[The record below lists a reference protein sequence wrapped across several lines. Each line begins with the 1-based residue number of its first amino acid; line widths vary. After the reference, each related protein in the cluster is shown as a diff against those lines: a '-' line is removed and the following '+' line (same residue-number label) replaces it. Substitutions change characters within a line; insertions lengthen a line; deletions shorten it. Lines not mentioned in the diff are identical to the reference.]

1 VSAVTRVA
9 IRRPVLV
16 SMAFGAVVLLG
27 IVAATRLPV
36 TELPKVNFPA
46 VTITT
51 SDPGSNSQTVEQYVT
66 TPVEQSLQGI
76 TGVSE
81 IDGTSVAGTSRV
93 VVQLNSGVDVTNA
106 ANQISQAVGSL
117 GRHLPTGATTPSIRE
132 TNPYATPLLTV
143 NFAGQDSQQLYES
156 VTSIA
161 APRLQLVKGVGEI
174 TLNGGVETN
183 AQVSLDPA
191 LLQARNVTVTQVDQA
206 LSTGSNQVP
215 AGTITIGS
223 LGTSVTSEPTAANLS
238 QLAQVVVGTD
248 GGAPVTLGEV
258 ANITQA
264 PASQQTTSEL
274 DGRPNVSLTITAQDG
289 ANAIATDDA
298 IKAELN
304 TLRRELPAGVESAIT
319 SDTTTFT
326 RAALG
331 ATAED
336 LILAIILASL
346 VILLFLQSLRETVIV
361 LVAIP
366 TSLATTL
373 LAMYA
378 FGFSL
383 DVISLLAFSLLI
395 GILVDDAIVVV
406 ENIGRH
412 LAAGQRPADAAYRG
426 RTEIGA
432 AAVALTLTDVVV
444 FLPVVFAGGVTGQ
457 ILLEF
462 GVTITVASLI
472 SLAVSFTLTPMLA
485 ARWLKAAESPISNG
499 HRPCRWRRLAAVGQR
514 VVGRLTDGYEQLL
527 RATLRV
533 RPAVLVVA
541 AAAAATSILLVV
553 TARLPS
559 AYVPAEDTG
568 LINVATRLPPGTT
581 LKATDTDIQRL
592 ATLIRAHVDGVTTVA
607 TTASAL
613 GGGSLTVDLV
623 PKTERSES
631 ATVAAQAISRLALTI
646 PGMRANA
653 TVPNPLIPPNGN
665 GLQIV
670 IRGNNP
676 ATVADLSNTASGS
689 LDHLPQ
695 LGQTLDTANEATASY
710 NIQVNQTAAAHFG
723 VSQAAIADTL
733 ATAIGGT
740 QEGSIESSQGIEEP
754 IQVQFDNP
762 NLTLDQLLNLPVAT
776 TASASRTGVAQTGA
790 GAAGAGAGAGAGDG
804 GVGTGGSASTAPVT
818 LSQVATITNGT
829 APLTITDY
837 DGLPQATIRASI
849 ATGFTTAAAV
859 DAVKH
864 NMAGIHFPAGYD
876 YLITGANQ
884 QQATAFAPLETAL
897 ALSPLLV
904 YMLLAGL
911 YESLV
916 LPFCVLLA
924 VPLATAGAFCTLVW
938 AGQTINLFSLIGL
951 LMLIGLVSKNAIL
964 LVDRAE
970 SLRRAGHPTAEAI
983 VNAARI
989 RLRPI
994 LMTTLTVVI
1003 AMLPI
1008 ALIPSAG
1015 SEDRT
1020 PMALVLVGGLTSST
1034 LLTLV
1039 VVPTLY
1045 TYLDALRR
1053 KVQPNASKVTVA
1065 MASGEQLR
1073 ARGLEH
1079 LDRGAP

>member
-1 VSAVTRVA
+1 MSALTRVA

-16 SMAFGAVVLLG
+16 SMAFGAVALLG
-27 IVAATRLPV
+27 IVAGTRLPV

-46 VTITT
+46 VTVTT
-51 SDPGSNSQTVEQYVT
+51 SDPASNSQTVEQYVT

-93 VVQLNSGVDVTNA
+93 VVQLNSGVDVTA
-106 ANQISQAVGSL
+106 AVNQISQAVGSL
-117 GRHLPTGATTPSIRE
+117 GRRLPTGASTPSVRE

-143 NFAGQDSQQLYES
+143 NFAGADPEQLYDT

-161 APRLQLVKGVGEI
+161 EPRLQLVKGVGEI
-174 TLNGGVETN
+174 TLNGGVEAN

-191 LLQARNVTVTQVDQA
+191 LLQARNVTVTEVDQA
-206 LSTGSNQVP
+206 LSAGSNQVP
-215 AGTITIGS
+215 AGTITNGS
-223 LGTSVTSEPTAANLS
+223 LGTSVTTEPAAANLS
-238 QLAQVVVGTD
+238 QLAQVVVGTN
-248 GGAPVTLGEV
+248 GGASVTLGEV
-258 ANITQA
+258 ATIIQA
-264 PASQQTTSEL
+264 PAAKQTTSEL

-298 IKAELN
+298 IKAELH
-304 TLRRELPAGVESAIT
+304 TLQGELPAGVSTAIT

-326 RAALG
+326 RAALS
-331 ATAED
+331 ATVED

-346 VILLFLQSLRETVIV
+346 VILLFLQSIRETLIV

-395 GILVDDAIVVV
+395 GILVDDAIVVL

-444 FLPVVFAGGVTGQ
+444 FLPVVFASGVTGQ

-485 ARWLKAAESPISNG
+485 ARWLKPAGSPSSNG
-499 HRPCRWRRLAAVGQR
+499 AEPSPPHRLAATGQR
-514 VVGRLTDGYEQLL
+514 AVARLTDSYEQLL
-527 RATLRV
+527 RATLRA
-533 RPAVLVVA
+533 RPAVLLVA
-541 AAAAATSILLVV
+541 AAAAATSVLLIT

-581 LKATDTDIQRL
+581 LEATDADIQRL
-592 ATLIRAHVDGVTTVA
+592 ASLIRGRIAGVTTVA

-623 PKTERSES
+623 GKTERPES
-631 ATVAAQAISRLALTI
+631 ATAAAQTISRLALTI

-670 IRGNNP
+670 IRGNDPN
-676 ATVADLSNTASGS
+676 TVADLANRASGPLS
-689 LDHLPQ
+689 RLPE

-710 NIQVNQTAAAHFG
+710 NVQVNQTAAAHLG
-723 VSQAAIADTL
+723 VSQAAIAGTL
-733 ATAIGGT
+733 ATAIGGS
-740 QEGSIESSQGIEEP
+740 QEGSIETSQGIEEP

-762 NLTLDQLLNLPVAT
+762 NLTLDQLLDLPVAT
-776 TASASRTGVAQTGA
+776 TPSAPR
-790 GAAGAGAGAGAGDG
+790 AGAGDSGAG
-804 GVGTGGSASTAPVT
+804 GSGAGGTGTGGSGAAAGGGSTTASPVT
-818 LSQVATITNGT
+818 LSQVATVTDGI

-837 DGLPQATIRASI
+837 DGLPQATVRASI
-849 ATGFTTAAAV
+849 AAGSTTAAAV

-864 NMAGIHFPAGYD
+864 TLAGVHFPAGYD
-876 YLITGANQ
+876 YLITGANE
-884 QQATAFAPLETAL
+884 QQATAFTPLETAL

-904 YMLLAGL
+904 YMLLAAL
-911 YESLV
+911 YESLI

-970 SLRRAGHPTAEAI
+970 SLRRMGHRSGEAI
-983 VNAARI
+983 VAAARI

-1020 PMALVLVGGLTSST
+1020 PMALVLVGGMTSST

-1053 KVQPNASKVTVA
+1053 QVQPKTSDLAVA
-1065 MASGEQLR
+1065 AAIAAAHGAVSGVPGSQSS
-1073 ARGLEH
+1073 
-1079 LDRGAP
+1079 